1 MCTWCDGALR
11 VTDRPVD
18 THGNTHVAWRR
29 SGADAERRL
38 TWAHLQ
44 TCVMFPSFVVL
55 LRDIVPASATQ
66 LLTLIAVSAWT
77 ASLCFTAARRA
88 ELRAMHGAL
97 APQLA
102 TVLLLA
108 AGLAVWSAAALTQP
122 VQALQVAGASVALV
136 FSWEAAGVLERAVRE
151 LI

>member
-1 MCTWCDGALR
+1 
-11 VTDRPVD
+11 
-18 THGNTHVAWRR
+18 
-29 SGADAERRL
+29 
-38 TWAHLQ
+38 
-44 TCVMFPSFVVL
+44 MFPSFVVL

-88 ELRAMHGAL
+88 ELRAVHGAL
-97 APQLA
+97 VPQLA

-136 FSWEAAGVLERAVRE
+136 FSWEAAGVLERVVRE